1 MQRKHEVAIDI
12 QSYSEDKDKDKETEK
27 NDNKNVP
34 NYSRFICAVSA
45 LTLLAFAAAQIYCID
60 ASIK

>member
-12 QSYSEDKDKDKETEK
+12 QSYEDDDMNKETEK
-27 NDNKNVP
+27 ND

-45 LTLLAFAAAQIYCID
+45 LTLLAFATVQIYCID

>member
-12 QSYSEDKDKDKETEK
+12 QSYDDNDMNKETEK

-45 LTLLAFAAAQIYCID
+45 LTLLAIATVQIYCID

>member
-12 QSYSEDKDKDKETEK
+12 QSYEDKDKETEK
-27 NDNKNVP
+27 NENAP
-34 NYSRFICAVSA
+34 NCSRFICAVSA
-45 LTLLAFAAAQIYCID
+45 LTLLAIAAVQIYCID